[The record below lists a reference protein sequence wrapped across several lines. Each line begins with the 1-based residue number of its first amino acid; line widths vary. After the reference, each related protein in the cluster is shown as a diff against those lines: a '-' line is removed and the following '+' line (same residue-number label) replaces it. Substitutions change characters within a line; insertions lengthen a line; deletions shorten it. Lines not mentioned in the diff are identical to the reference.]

1 MEYHLLILNKS
12 NESLLCRNFIKIWAS
27 SAPVVSLFS
36 SKIPEDLSDIH
47 IDSDDHDTFKDSTS
61 EANSYKYQQLYN
73 ELNRLCTLSQQD
85 FSIIHTNLF
94 KYLKRALFRPLL
106 LLFKKDNEF
115 VPNIVFNL
123 KPILLYYYPSL
134 RKVSD
139 TQKEDKELLYWYTEF
154 HSNFNYV
161 GTNRKLVE
169 LLDDLEENLSRYN
182 LESPLTQLLLS
193 TLNMYIDGL
202 LFRNIAL
209 SKYTN
214 ILRQATHHKHLLK
227 NSLLNKFNYQGT
239 ATVSATGILSP
250 SIPTSLSGFK
260 GSDKANGA
268 SKGKSESAKS
278 PLKGSG
284 KGAESS
290 SVYNMG
296 SGKEGKEDAEKE
308 WEPGLERD
316 DDLEE
321 DEKLSLN
328 DYKKLFLEN
337 KKPYHLASAIAYTN
351 GYPHVGH
358 AYEAVLC
365 DVISRFYK
373 VFGRRVIFSTGTDE
387 HGIKVM
393 TTAKQQNKTPIELC
407 DYYSNHFKILY
418 KKLLVNYDRFIRT
431 TSEAH
436 IKAAKSIWKRVHSK
450 GDIYLGKYNGY
461 YSVREERFIPN
472 TEAKL
477 TDYKDPV
484 SHKPYDLMSES
495 SYFFTMD
502 KYRSQLVNYITTNA
516 DFIAPAKCRNEI
528 LARLKEPLEDL
539 SISRTSFDWGIHVPS
554 MSTDVDASTEDY
566 YNADVNLGYNE
577 DNKIFN
583 ESKYYNL
590 VNRES
595 VTKKA
600 HTEDGVYSGASS
612 SVAGTANTST
622 VHKVGSHQGT
632 GSSNSSAH
640 HGTGSSNSSA
650 DANTT
655 STKVD
660 GDANTSHKVGGDANT
675 TSSNSSANGGASAS
689 ASSKNSPD
697 KSAASEAEGKT
708 KEGAKL
714 VPEEPKEKHV
724 MYVWFDALSFYM
736 TASGLGECF
745 SEMTLWPT
753 DLQIIGKDICWFQS
767 VILATMCLSMQ
778 LPLTR
783 RIVAHGFIQGPD
795 GRKMSK
801 SLGNVLNLE
810 ELLADTGPEPFR
822 YYLIKSTVL
831 GQDVNFDTAQLKEL
845 YNSDLADN
853 VGNLVH
859 RITNLTHKYNASVVP
874 AYGAKVEYPFDYPEF
889 VKLACNYVLKL
900 DLYNLLILVNAK
912 FRELNNYL
920 TVKSPWAEPSAD
932 KRDSVLRI
940 LLESVYFLG
949 HMLYPVLPESS
960 DELFRKL
967 GTPRR
972 SNIWELSL
980 GLDNL
985 EEGSR
990 VSVGEVLYPKFP
1002 AEPAK

>member
-1 MEYHLLILNKS
+1 MEYHLLILNKT

-36 SKIPEDLSDIH
+36 SKIPEDLSDVH
-47 IDSDDHDTFKDSTS
+47 IDSGELDTFKDSTS
-61 EANSYKYQQLYN
+61 ETNSYKYQQLYN
-73 ELNRLCTLSQQD
+73 ELNSLCTLSQQD
-85 FSIIHTNLF
+85 FSIIHSNLF

-106 LLFKKDNEF
+106 LLFKKNNDF

-123 KPILLYYYPSL
+123 KPILLYYYPFVS
-134 RKVSD
+134 KISD
-139 TQKEDKELLYWYTEF
+139 THKEDKELLYWYTEF

-161 GTNRKLVE
+161 GTNKKLVE
-169 LLDDLEENLSRYN
+169 LLDDLEENLTRYN

-193 TLNMYIDGL
+193 TLSMYFDGL
-202 LFRNIAL
+202 VFRNIAL
-209 SKYTN
+209 SKYKN
-214 ILRQATHHKHLLK
+214 ILNHATQHHHLLN
-227 NSLLNKFNYQGT
+227 NSLLTKFNHQNN
-239 ATVSATGILSP
+239 ANVTVHP
-250 SIPTSLSGFK
+250 SNPSNLSGLASTAQVTSAGK
-260 GSDKANGA
+260 GRA
-268 SKGKSESAKS
+268 ESVKH
-278 PLKGSG
+278 PLKESE
-284 KGAESS
+284 KGIESS
-290 SVYNMG
+290 NAGNVDT
-296 SGKEGKEDAEKE
+296 GKEGKGENTENE
-308 WEPGLERD
+308 LEPALENE
-316 DDLEE
+316 DDLDK

-373 VFGRRVIFSTGTDE
+373 AFGRRVIFSTGTDE

-418 KKLLVNYDRFIRT
+418 KKLLVDYDRFIRT
-431 TSEAH
+431 TSESH

-502 KYRSQLVNYITTNA
+502 KYRSKLVNYITTNT
-516 DFIAPAKCRNEI
+516 DFIKPLKCRNEI

-539 SISRTSFDWGIHVPS
+539 SISRTSFDWGIHVPN
-554 MSTDVDASTEDY
+554 MTTDIDASTEDY
-566 YNADVNLGYNE
+566 YNSDVNLGYNE
-577 DNKIFN
+577 DNKLFN
-583 ESKYYNL
+583 ESKFYNL
-590 VNRES
+590 VNKDS

-600 HTEDGVYSGASS
+600 HTDDSTV
-612 SVAGTANTST
+612 SVAISNVSGHGATS
-622 VHKVGSHQGT
+622 VNGKNGS
-632 GSSNSSAH
+632 
-640 HGTGSSNSSA
+640 
-650 DANTT
+650 
-655 STKVD
+655 
-660 GDANTSHKVGGDANT
+660 
-675 TSSNSSANGGASAS
+675 
-689 ASSKNSPD
+689 D
-697 KSAASEAEGKT
+697 KPAASEADGQT
-708 KEGAKL
+708 KEGTKL

-736 TASGLGECF
+736 TASGLGEYF

-767 VILATMCLSMQ
+767 VILATMCFSMQ

-783 RIVAHGFIQGPD
+783 RIMAHGFIQGPD

-801 SLGNVLNLE
+801 SLGNVLNLD

-822 YYLIKSTVL
+822 YYLIKSTIL
-831 GQDVNFDTAQLKEL
+831 GQDVNFDTVQLKEM
-845 YNSDLADN
+845 YNTDLADN

-859 RITNLTHKYNASVVP
+859 RITNLTHKYNGGVIP
-874 AYGAKVEYPFDYPEF
+874 AYKAKMEYPFDYSEF

-900 DLYNLLILVNAK
+900 DLYNLLILVNTK
-912 FRELNNYL
+912 FKELNNYL
-920 TVKSPWAEPSAD
+920 TVKSPWAEPNAD

-949 HMLYPVLPESS
+949 HLLYPVLPESS
-960 DELFRKL
+960 EELFRKL
-967 GTPRR
+967 GTPRK
-972 SNIWELSL
+972 SNIWELTLS
-980 GLDNL
+980 LDNL
-985 EEGSR
+985 EEGSK
-990 VSVGEVLYPKFP
+990 VSVGEVLYPKF
-1002 AEPAK
+1002 AMESAK